1 MEQIIIDKCEDR
13 GDRGEEKSEWS
24 EPVMLHVVGKEQTK
38 NLGIAFE
45 ELVKKM
51 GESMSVKGRGA
62 EAHPEFDLEA
72 EKGRR
77 AEYTGTGVHADR
89 ILDIVGAEVW
99 VSVLVN

>member
-1 MEQIIIDKCEDR
+1 MIRILEIIIDKCEDR

-24 EPVMLHVVGKEQTK
+24 EPVMLHVVG
-38 NLGIAFE
+38 
-45 ELVKKM
+45 
-51 GESMSVKGRGA
+51 MSVKGRGA

-77 AEYTGTGVHADR
+77 AECTGTGVHADR